1 MATNPDGRYGENRV
15 IASWQGTVLR
25 SPWLLLYF
33 LCLRKFFA
41 ALSIM
46 KHFYSRPTIPDY

>member
-1 MATNPDGRYGENRV
+1 
-15 IASWQGTVLR
+15 
-25 SPWLLLYF
+25 LLYF

-46 KHFYSRPTIPDY
+46 KHFYSIPTIPDY